1 MPRRCAAA
9 RADEGV
15 KQLRTDMLKEALQ
28 AYRTEAEG
36 PMAERLRF
44 LEGLADIQAGI
55 SVTEGSVTLPD
66 AETADEA
73 MVTGQ
78 PLFLSAPPAL
88 PRDEFIA
95 AVERIA
101 AYVADEAGLDE
112 EQATALRDA
121 DLSAELTAEALD
133 SAARSVDEFVVRMV
147 AALGAGEDAALKPAT
162 VAYVLVSALVP
173 FFSGAAAQLTNALP
187 DVDLKSWTLGTCPV
201 CGSPASIGFVGE
213 STKLQGGERKL
224 WCGLCHTEWAYDR
237 IRCVRC
243 GSRSSDKLR
252 YVHVDGDPA
261 HRVHLCDE
269 CHGYARFVFTD
280 ELSKPLSLVVE
291 DAVSTSL
298 DSVALSK
305 GYTPSGDKGTATD

>member
-1 MPRRCAAA
+1 MLRRQ
-9 RADEGV
+9 ADEGV
-15 KQLRTDMLKEALQ
+15 KQLRTDMLKEALE
-28 AYRTEAEG
+28 AYRAEAEG

-44 LEGLADIQAGI
+44 LEGLAEIQSEIAAGD
-55 SVTEGSVTLPD
+55 SSFTLPD
-66 AETADEA
+66 ADTASEA

-78 PLFLSAPPAL
+78 PLFLSVPPAL

-95 AVERIA
+95 AVERVA
-101 AYVADEAGLDE
+101 AYVADEAGLEE
-112 EQATALRDA
+112 EQAAALRAA
-121 DLSAELTAEALD
+121 DFATELTAEALD
-133 SAARSVDEFVVRMV
+133 SATRSVDEFVVHMV
-147 AALGAGEDAALKPAT
+147 AKLGAGEDEALKPAT
-162 VAYVLVSALVP
+162 VAYVLLSAIVP
-173 FFSGAAAQLTNALP
+173 FFSSSASRLLAALP
-187 DVDLKSWTLGTCPV
+187 DVDLKTWTLGTCPV

-252 YVHVDGDPA
+252 YVHIDGDPA

-291 DAVSTSL
+291 DAVSTAM
-298 DSVALSK
+298 DSVALSQ
-305 GYTPSGDKGTATD
+305 GYTPSGDGGAKG